1 MNKTEIIAK
10 IEDALEVNNEFILQT
25 KNFFLY
31 VDRELFVECNDDA
44 VVAKLKENGEITDK
58 LEIVPYCDILEVLSD
73 EEYQLKM
80 FEMMLGMGILD

>member
-1 MNKTEIIAK
+1 MNKTEIITK

-25 KNFFLY
+25 ENFFLY
-31 VDRELFVECNDDA
+31 VDRELFVEYNDDA

-73 EEYQLKM
+73 EEYQFKM
-80 FEMMLGMGILD
+80 FEMMFGMGILD

>member
-25 KNFFLY
+25 ENFFLY

-80 FEMMLGMGILD
+80 FEMMFGMGILD

>member
-1 MNKTEIIAK
+1 MNKNEIIAK

-25 KNFFLY
+25 ENFFLY

-58 LEIVPYCDILEVLSD
+58 LEIVSYCDILEVLSD
-73 EEYQLKM
+73 EEYQFKM
-80 FEMMLGMGILD
+80 FEMMFGMGILD

>member
-58 LEIVPYCDILEVLSD
+58 LEIVPYYDILEVLSD
-73 EEYQLKM
+73 EEYQLKY
-80 FEMMLGMGILD
+80 L

>member
-10 IEDALEVNNEFILQT
+10 IEDALEVSNEFILQT
-25 KNFFLY
+25 ENFFLY
-31 VDRELFVECNDDA
+31 VDRELFVECNDNA

-80 FEMMLGMGILD
+80 FMMFGMGILD

>member
-10 IEDALEVNNEFILQT
+10 IEDALEVNNEFVLQT
-25 KNFFLY
+25 ENFFLY

-80 FEMMLGMGILD
+80 FEMMFGMGILD

>member
-25 KNFFLY
+25 ENFFLY

-80 FEMMLGMGILD
+80 FMMFGMGILD